1 MKYILAIDQGTT
13 GSRAYIFDKSGHIVS
28 SAYKEFRQIYPRE
41 GWVEHDP
48 NEIWRSV
55 EYVVKNALSLKNIKP
70 SDIAAIGIT
79 NQRETTILW
88 DRKSGR
94 PVHNAIVWQCRRTA
108 GICDKLKKEGYTGL
122 FQKKTGLV

>member
-13 GSRAYIFDKSGHIVS
+13 GSRAYIFDKSGRIVS
-28 SAYKEFRQIYPRE
+28 SAYKEIRQIYPAASAG

-55 EYVVKNALSLKNIKP
+55 EYVVKQALSRKNIKP

-88 DRKSGR
+88 DKKTGK
-94 PVHNAIVWQCRRTA
+94 PVHNAI
-108 GICDKLKKEGYTGL
+108 
-122 FQKKTGLV
+122 